1 MKYKPEDY
9 SIADT
14 GFYGLA
20 DEDIDHYQ
28 EKLVKCRKVYTCMN
42 CENEIPAGAYAIRE
56 TGFMDGSPVSA
67 YTCIDCMDR
76 WLDEINGVEEG
87 EW

>member
-28 EKLVKCRKVYTCMN
+28 EKLVKCRKVHTCMN
-42 CENEIPAGAYAIRE
+42 CENEIPASAYAIRE

-67 YTCIDCMDR
+67 YTCIDCMDK
-76 WLDEINGVEEG
+76 WLDEINGEDE
-87 EW
+87 

>member
-20 DEDIDHYQ
+20 DEDINHYQ
-28 EKLVKCRKVYTCMN
+28 EKLVKCRKVHTCMN

-56 TGFMDGSPVSA
+56 TGFMDGTPVSA
-67 YTCIDCMDR
+67 YTCIDCMDK
-76 WLDEINGVEEG
+76 WLDEINGEDE
-87 EW
+87 